1 MTFETF
7 IPPRSKNVLEVT
19 GEVAENFQTT
29 KEKFLEIQ
37 PDCKYIVEKKIVG
50 GDEKFDAIILQ
61 NNLIENL
68 SHDELVELIK
78 KFSAKLQKR
87 GTLIFTL
94 NNIAYAENV
103 MAILEAK
110 PPKFKTTLTK
120 VELEQAIGDA
130 KLNRLRSMNAGRR
143 INLPQNLVD
152 LAKTDVSAFMHI
164 VTATPEKLPP
174 KTLLQYSIGENLV
187 CAPIRIHLPNSFFVT
202 EPNIS
207 TNAALSGMPYKIF
220 TEKDFDRRIFI
231 NQRISFN
238 SFAKGKKIFEQLN
251 EAGYLYLSEMD
262 DHPILWEKDYSN
274 SGYIN
279 FISVHAVQTSTKY
292 LADFLSQYN
301 PHVKIFPNQ
310 LRRLLPKR
318 NFDEEFRQKDKPVT
332 IFFGALNRD
341 KEFNEL
347 LPTLNKIAE
356 DYGKKISFK
365 ILARK
370 KLFDSL
376 QAENKILVGDPNQ
389 YDAQFVPYSA
399 YEEVLQSSDI
409 ALLPLQDNKFN
420 RAKSDLKFIECANA
434 GAVALASPVVYSDV
448 VKDGENGFIFSDL
461 KDFSDKLKMLID
473 NPNKRREVSEK
484 AYDYVKHNR
493 LLSQHYEERLN
504 WYFELLAKLPE
515 LTKEARARIE
525 KIAPQFKD
533 EPPELSPQLP
543 PQQNNSEGFLE
554 PNAEIIIPV

>member
-7 IPPRSKNVLEVT
+7 IPPRANNVLEIT
-19 GEVAENFQTT
+19 GEVGENFQTT
-29 KEKFLEIQ
+29 QENFLAIQ
-37 PDCKYIVEKKIVG
+37 PDCKYIVEKNFVD

-68 SHDELVELIK
+68 SHDELVALIK

-103 MAILEAK
+103 MSILEEK

-120 VELEQAIGDA
+120 VELEQAIVDA
-130 KLNRLRSMNAGRR
+130 DLNRLRAMNAARR
-143 INLPQNLVD
+143 MNLPRSLVEIS
-152 LAKTDVSAFMHI
+152 KTDVSVFMHI
-164 VTATPEKLPP
+164 ITATPEELPP
-174 KTLLQYSIGENLV
+174 KTLIQYSIGENLV
-187 CAPIRIHLPNSFFVT
+187 CAPIRIHMPNSFFVT

-207 TNAALSGMPYKIF
+207 TSAALSGQAYKLF
-220 TEKDFDRRIFI
+220 TKKDFGNRIFI

-238 SFAKGKKIFEQLN
+238 SFAKGKKLFDQLN
-251 EAGYLYLSEMD
+251 NAGYLYISEMD
-262 DHPILWEKDYSN
+262 DHPILWENDYQN

-279 FISVHAVQTSTKY
+279 FVSVHAVQTSTKY

-310 LRRLLPKR
+310 LRRLLPER
-318 NFDEEFRQKDKPVT
+318 NFDAEFQQKDRPVT

-347 LPTLNKIAE
+347 LPILNQFAK

-365 ILARK
+365 ILARQK
-370 KLFDSL
+370 WFDSL
-376 QAENKILVGDPNQ
+376 QAENKILVGDPAQ
-389 YDAQFVPYSA
+389 YDAQFVPYA
-399 YEEVLQSSDI
+399 RYEDALKTSDI

-434 GAVALASPVVYSDV
+434 GTVALASPVVYSDV
-448 VKDGENGFIFSDL
+448 VKDGENGFIFKDL
-461 KDFSDKLKMLID
+461 KDFSAKLKLLID
-473 NPNKRREVSEK
+473 NADKRRAVAEN
-484 AYDYVKHNR
+484 AYNYVKHNR
-493 LLSQHYEERLN
+493 LMSQHYEERLN

-515 LTKEARARIE
+515 LTAEAQARIE
-525 KIAPQFKD
+525 KLAPQFKD
-533 EPPELSPQLP
+533 EPPEL
-543 PQQNNSEGFLE
+543 PQQNNPEGFLE